1 MINITG
7 NYNNFGFR
15 QIASSVVLNH
25 CVDDYLNQKL
35 QDLILSLLGW
45 FAIVLILFQAH

>member
-1 MINITG
+1 MINIIG

-25 CVDDYLNQKL
+25 CIDYLNQKL